1 MWSWNLYNQIFYL
14 QNQNLKEIIQNLS
27 KSKDDRWEKTFV
39 GVIFFFTD
47 SLLIFHNS
55 SVSLVLGIF
64 NFLCGVEFA
73 RPMSGSGR
81 VRHVIVRDLLHK
93 SSRMGRARNT
103 GQPWIPHLRVDY
115 TTARPYKPITAPKNC
130 RPGLDHGT
138 WPWQIIQLIKILKKQ
153 LCINKT
159 FKKQGLEII

>member
-1 MWSWNLYNQIFYL
+1 M
-14 QNQNLKEIIQNLS
+14 KEIIQNLS
-27 KSKDDRWEKTFV
+27 KSKDDRWAQTFV

-55 SVSLVLGIF
+55 SVSLVLGIS

-115 TTARPYKPITAPKNC
+115 TTRPPLSANHSSQK
-130 RPGLDHGT
+130 LST
-138 WPWQIIQLIKILKKQ
+138 WPRPRDLTLTNYSTNQNTKKTT
-153 LCINKT
+153 LH
-159 FKKQGLEII
+159 